1 MSRCATSVFHCI
13 HVKGKGRRE
22 GLLHGLGSQTNKLC
36 TISMNDC
43 INAKSISLQYFGI

>member
-1 MSRCATSVFHCI
+1 MSGCAISVFHCI
-13 HVKGKGRRE
+13 YVKGKGRRE

-43 INAKSISLQYFGI
+43 INVKSVSLHYFEI